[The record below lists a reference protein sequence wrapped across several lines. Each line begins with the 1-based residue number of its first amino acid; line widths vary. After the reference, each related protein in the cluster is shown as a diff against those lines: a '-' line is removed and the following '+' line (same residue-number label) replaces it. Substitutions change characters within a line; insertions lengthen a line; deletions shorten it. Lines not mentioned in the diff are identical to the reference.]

1 MVKVSFTI
9 HPDVKKALENRHP
22 VLALESTILAHGMP
36 FPDNYEFAKMADKI
50 ALDLGV
56 VPATIAILNGE
67 IKIGLNKED
76 LEFICKE
83 NSVIKTSLSDLSVA
97 VAGGKS
103 GATTVSSTMHLAYLS
118 GIRVFSTGGI
128 GGVHRYYETNMDLS
142 QDLIALSNVPMIVV
156 SAGAK
161 AILDLPKTLE
171 ALESLSVSV
180 IGYKTNEF
188 PAFYSRSSGL
198 KLNNFVTSVDEII
211 KQYSARQA
219 LKINSSILVVNPIKE
234 KAEVSAEKIETYLKF
249 ALNLAREKKIFGKGL
264 TPFLLKTMVE
274 QSNGECL
281 RANIALALKNIQLGS
296 EIAIRLANK

>member
-83 NSVIKTSLSDLSVA
+83 NSVIKTSLSDLSVT

-103 GATTVSSTMHLAYLS
+103 GATTVSATMHLASLS
-118 GIRVFSTGGI
+118 GVRVFSTGGI

-234 KAEVSAEKIETYLKF
+234 KDEVSAEKIETYLKF
-249 ALNLAREKKIFGKGL
+249 ALNLAREKKISGKGL

-281 RANIALALKNIQLGS
+281 RANIALALNNIQLGS
-296 EIAIRLANK
+296 EIALRLANK

>member
-1 MVKVSFTI
+1 MAKVNFII
-9 HPDVKKALENRHP
+9 HPDVKKALENKRA
-22 VLALESTILAHGMP
+22 VLAIETTILAHGMP

-50 ALDLGV
+50 ALSLGV
-56 VPATIAILNGE
+56 VPATIAIINGE
-67 IKIGLNKED
+67 IKIGLNKEE

-83 NSVIKTSLSDLSVA
+83 NSVIKTSLSDISVT

-103 GATTVSSTMHLAYLS
+103 GATTVSATMHLAYLS
-118 GIRVFSTGGI
+118 GVRVFSTGGI
-128 GGVHRYYETNMDLS
+128 GGVHRHYETNMDLS
-142 QDLIALSNVPMIVV
+142 QDLMALSGVPMIVV

-198 KLNNFVTSVDEII
+198 RLNNFVASVDEII
-211 KQYSARQA
+211 KQYSVRQA
-219 LKINSSILVVNPIKE
+219 LKINSSMLVVNPIKG
-234 KAEVSAEKIETYLKF
+234 KDEVSAEKIETYLEY
-249 ALNLAREKKIFGKGL
+249 ALNLAREKKVSGKGL
-264 TPFLLKTMVE
+264 TPFLLKTIVE

-281 RANIALALKNIQLGS
+281 KANIALALNNIQLGS
-296 EIAIRLANK
+296 EIAIGLANK

>member
-1 MVKVSFTI
+1 
-9 HPDVKKALENRHP
+9 
-22 VLALESTILAHGMP
+22 MP
-36 FPDNYEFAKMADKI
+36 FPDNYEFAKTAHKI

-83 NSVIKTSLSDLSVA
+83 NSVIKTSLSDLSVT
-97 VAGGKS
+97 VAGGES
-103 GATTVSSTMHLAYLS
+103 GATTVSATMHLAYLS
-118 GIRVFSTGGI
+118 GVRVFSTGGI

-234 KAEVSAEKIETYLKF
+234 KDEVSAEKIETYLKF
-249 ALNLAREKKIFGKGL
+249 ALNLAREKKISGKGL

-281 RANIALALKNIQLGS
+281 RANIALALNNIQLGS

>member
-83 NSVIKTSLSDLSVA
+83 NSVIKTSLSDLSVT

-103 GATTVSSTMHLAYLS
+103 GATTVSATMHLAYLS
-118 GIRVFSTGGI
+118 GVRVFSTGGI

-234 KAEVSAEKIETYLKF
+234 KAEVSAEKIDTYLKF
-249 ALNLAREKKIFGKGL
+249 TLNLAREKKISGKGL

-281 RANIALALKNIQLGS
+281 RANIALALNNIQLGS

>member
-9 HPDVKKALENRHP
+9 HPNVKKALENRHP

-83 NSVIKTSLSDLSVA
+83 NSVIKTSLSDLSVT

-103 GATTVSSTMHLAYLS
+103 GATTVSATMHLAYLS
-118 GIRVFSTGGI
+118 GVRVFSTGGI

-211 KQYSARQA
+211 KQYGARQA

-234 KAEVSAEKIETYLKF
+234 KDEVSAEKIETYLEY
-249 ALNLAREKKIFGKGL
+249 ALNLAQEMKISGKSL
-264 TPFLLKTMVE
+264 TPFLLKTIVE

-281 RANIALALKNIQLGS
+281 KANIALALNNIKLGS
-296 EIAIRLANK
+296 EIALGLANK

>member
-1 MVKVSFTI
+1 MAKVSFII
-9 HPDVKKALENRHP
+9 HPDVKKALENRRA

-36 FPDNYEFAKMADKI
+36 FPDNYEFAKTAHKI
-50 ALDLGV
+50 ALDLDV
-56 VPATIAILNGE
+56 VPATIAIINGD
-67 IKIGLNKED
+67 IKIGLHKED

-118 GIRVFSTGGI
+118 GVRVFSTGGI
-128 GGVHRYYETNMDLS
+128 GGVHRYYETTMDLS
-142 QDLIALSNVPMIVV
+142 QDLMALSNVPMIVV

-198 KLNNFVTSVDEII
+198 KLNNFVASVDEII
-211 KQYSARQA
+211 KQYGARQA

-234 KAEVSAEKIETYLKF
+234 KDEVSAEKIETYLEY
-249 ALNLAREKKIFGKGL
+249 ALNLAREMKISGKSL
-264 TPFLLKTMVE
+264 TPFLLKTIVE

-281 RANIALALKNIQLGS
+281 KANIALALNNIKLGS
-296 EIAIRLANK
+296 EIALILAKK

>member
-1 MVKVSFTI
+1 MAKVSFTMR
-9 HPDVKKALENRHP
+9 PDVKKALENKCA

-36 FPDNYEFAKMADKI
+36 FPDNYEFAKRAEKI
-50 ALDLGV
+50 ALELDV
-56 VPATIAILNGE
+56 VPATIAIINGE
-67 IKIGLNKED
+67 IKIGLHKED

-83 NSVIKTSLSDLSVA
+83 PGIIKTSLSDLSVT

-103 GATTVSSTMHLAYLS
+103 GATTVSATMHLAYLS
-118 GIRVFSTGGI
+118 GVRVFSTGGV
-128 GGVHRYYETNMDLS
+128 GGVHHDYETNMDLS
-142 QDLIALSNVPMIVV
+142 QDLIALSNIPMIVV

-198 KLNNFVTSVDEII
+198 MLNNFVASVDEII
-211 KQYSARQA
+211 KQFGARQA
-219 LKINSSILVVNPIKE
+219 LQINSSILIVNPIKE
-234 KAEVSAEKIETYLKF
+234 KAEVSAEKIETYLEY
-249 ALNLAREKKIFGKGL
+249 ALNLAREKKMSGKNL
-264 TPFLLKTMVE
+264 TPFLLKTIVE

-281 RANIALALKNIQLGS
+281 KANIALALNNIKLGS
-296 EIAIRLANK
+296 EIALGLANK